1 MIRYDESMKRKIA
14 VSLPAELVIHA
25 EAAVRA
31 GRAASVSAY
40 VSDALADK
48 ARDDE
53 LVDVLDEMDREFGR
67 PSKAAEAWARR
78 VLGR

>member
-14 VSLPAELVIHA
+14 VSLPEELVDHA

-40 VSDALADK
+40 VSEAMAAQ

-53 LVDVLDEMDREFGR
+53 LIRVLDAMDREHGK
-67 PSKAAEAWARR
+67 PSKEAEAWARR
-78 VLGR
+78 VFGE